1 LFKKIYGFRKISK
14 QNIVKLASKI
24 SLFDRID
31 VEMGA
36 ALPHSYEFNLE
47 ALVERIMEKG
57 DIAFRVCSGHW
68 LMNYINLL
76 KKGGGIKMRYQRKC
90 AKIIINRHY
99 FRHKSEIDSDNQMI
113 LYYNMVEATGVE
125 PRK

>member
-1 LFKKIYGFRKISK
+1 M
-14 QNIVKLASKI
+14 
-24 SLFDRID
+24 FDRID
-31 VEMGA
+31 VEMGFTTF
-36 ALPHSYEFNLE
+36 PRFEFGGFGGK
-47 ALVERIMEKG
+47 IEKG

-99 FRHKSEIDSDNQMI
+99 FRHKSEIDSDNHMI
-113 LYYNMVEATGVE
+113 LYYNMVEAAGVE
-125 PRK
+125 PTTFNFGQHLLNKL